1 MRHQG
6 FGAVLGAHRLDRLG
20 RRPDEGEPCPGAGA
34 RERRVLGEEAVAGM
48 DRLGAGTRRGVQD
61 RIDPLIAFR
70 RRRRADASGGDIR
83 PGWHPVNKVS
93 VRPMRLH
100 PAPASV
106 GRSSSLLVAAV
117 LVLSACASARTDP
130 PGGSFPTPASSTT
143 ATPTRS
149 ANPASG
155 SSRIPIVEGQIVFED
170 AGHDFQ
176 FSQIWIENADGSNV
190 RQLVSDDFTDG
201 GPSLSPDGRQW
212 VFYQGYPGSLEEVL
226 ADPNLFGRIML
237 VNVDGSGLHELQ
249 TGNRANRCDAS
260 AEGDAWSPD
269 GRRVVFT
276 RTCFDQA
283 ANFVGSGIWTINVD
297 GTDAREVTKSRP
309 AKYLGSETWASH
321 LEDHRASWSPDGKE
335 LVFERIDTSTTP
347 ERAAIFTVGTNGKG
361 LGQVTPWELDA
372 NDPVWSPDGSLIAF
386 NSPAEQSRDQ
396 NIYTI
401 HPDGTGATQV
411 TTHSEDGQA
420 TFHPSWSPD
429 GTQILFSHSPSTD
442 GWADF
447 FVMNRDGSGLHIL
460 AATPMHENHAYWGR
474 NPSS

>member
-1 MRHQG
+1 MPPPP
-6 FGAVLGAHRLDRLG
+6 A
-20 RRPDEGEPCPGAGA
+20 
-34 RERRVLGEEAVAGM
+34 
-48 DRLGAGTRRGVQD
+48 
-61 RIDPLIAFR
+61 
-70 RRRRADASGGDIR
+70 AS
-83 PGWHPVNKVS
+83 
-93 VRPMRLH
+93 
-100 PAPASV
+100 SV
-106 GRSSSLLVAAV
+106 GRSPSFLLAAV
-117 LVLSACASARTDP
+117 LVLSACAAAPTHPSSGSSPLVVPVASATTPIRSDK
-130 PGGSFPTPASSTT
+130 PTSGTR
-143 ATPTRS
+143 ATPT
-149 ANPASG
+149 
-155 SSRIPIVEGQIVFED
+155 VDGQIVFED
-170 AGHDFQ
+170 AGRDFE
-176 FSQIWIENADGSNV
+176 FSQIWIENADGSNI

-201 GPSLSPDGRQW
+201 GPSLSRDGTH
-212 VFYQGYPGSLEEVL
+212 VLFYQGYPASLEEAL
-226 ADPNLFGRIML
+226 ADPSLFGRIML

-411 TTHSEDGQA
+411 TTHSEDRQA